1 MRKKLLTMLLLSMTL
16 TASVGLSGCFNV
28 TNSSSNNDSTNSES
42 SIPEEDSSTND
53 DSSSQAPVIAT
64 FTVTFNSDGGSAVEA
79 QTIDEGENATAPTAP
94 TKSGY
99 TFGGWTL
106 NGEAYDFETPVTS
119 DIELV
124 AVWTKAAVMYD
135 VTFNSDGGSA
145 VEAQTI
151 EENETATEPTAPT
164 KADCKFGGW
173 LLNGEAYDFATPVT
187 GNIELTAK
195 WIALYSVSFNS
206 NGGSAVEAQTIEE
219 NETATEP
226 TAPTKADCKFG
237 GWLLNGEAY
246 DFATP
251 VTGNIELTAKWIALY
266 TVSFNSN
273 GGSTVESQTIE
284 ENEVVSEPTAPTKD
298 DCKFGGWLLNG
309 EAYDFAT
316 PVTGDI
322 ELTAKWIAGYAVTF
336 NSDGGSAVETQDV
349 DEGQTVSEP
358 TAPTKMGYVFAGWTL
373 NGEAYNFATPIT
385 GDIELLATWS
395 PAEGTAYAFE
405 VYAEKLDGTYEYLTK
420 YDKAGTTDSTVALG
434 TEDLSLIPFGF
445 EFDAENENNMLSGVV
460 AADGSL
466 LLKVYIK
473 RAYFNVNYYDY
484 DETLIYT
491 ESVKYEAGA
500 VYSEEPTRETDS
512 EGIYSFNAWV
522 TEKDGADLADLTSI
536 IEETS
541 VFASY
546 NAIGFSGNYI
556 SVEDLAQCSIWGS
569 GNTTLAVS
577 NEVTYN
583 GESTLKIESAAT
595 KMGFGVFL
603 PQTLMNLLL
612 SQDNVQGVKLA
623 FDYKVEAST
632 NLAYTAIG
640 WEGDGDSKNSARTGG
655 EAFDWQRF
663 ETILTD
669 IPSNFSISFSD
680 NQSLAWDQDVS
691 GIVYVANIT
700 YEAVEDL
707 SEGILIDTSK
717 SDSIEYISTDATFGT
732 WSLDSTVQFNGKNTL
747 KYEATTNANAQN
759 QNRLYSIEAVVA
771 NLLAQE
777 NVIGVRVST
786 NYMVSGNS
794 GMNYIG
800 LSIDSDANGQFI
812 SSQQIGASNVW
823 QSISSIFTS
832 EMNQAILHVSPYQGS
847 AWAASG
853 SGSATVYF
861 SDFTY
866 ELIYAN
872 EEATLSGGSSV
883 YKWTGEMGTSS
894 TEQYN
899 GVDSITITDGGA
911 WCMGVFVDNNQLRQL
926 LALPNVTSV
935 NVSFKYKAGTLSS
948 NVHYVGFH
956 GGKTVAIDRTD
967 GWHEVSTKITALP
980 ANFIIGAG
988 IVSGLEWINASISG
1002 TMYIADITFT
1012 VNYNEGATVNP
1023 ATTQWQNPVSVAE
1036 STDYVY
1042 GTENNST
1049 KVGFNVGYKYADI
1062 IVTPIK
1068 PLTTGYIEFY
1078 FKNTTGKALEI
1089 YTTQSLTENGGTTS
1103 ISADTEW
1110 QFVRLAIDPSAATYY
1125 IQVRGAG
1132 ETPANES
1139 EVVYYYL
1146 SSIVEGVANS

>member
-1 MRKKLLTMLLLSMTL
+1 MRKKLLAMLLLSMAL
-16 TASVGLSGCFNV
+16 TASVGLSGCFNA
-28 TNSSSNNDSTNSES
+28 TNSSSNDDSTNSES
-42 SIPEEDSSTND
+42 SIPEEDSSSND

-64 FTVTFNSDGGSAVEA
+64 FTVTFNSDGGSTVEA
-79 QTIDEGENATAPTAP
+79 QTIDEGEVATAPTAP
-94 TKSGY
+94 IRDGY

-219 NETATEP
+219 NETAMEP
-226 TAPTKADCKFG
+226 TAPTKA
-237 GWLLNGEAY
+237 
-246 DFATP
+246 
-251 VTGNIELTAKWIALY
+251 
-266 TVSFNSN
+266 
-273 GGSTVESQTIE
+273 
-284 ENEVVSEPTAPTKD
+284 

-358 TAPTKMGYVFAGWTL
+358 TAPTKMGYAFAGWTL
-373 NGEAYNFATPIT
+373 NGTAYDFSTPIT
-385 GDIELLATWS
+385 ADIELIASWT

-420 YDKAGTTDSTVALG
+420 YDKTGTTDSTVSLG
-434 TEDLSLIPFGF
+434 QADLALIPFGF
-445 EFDAENENNMLSGVV
+445 EFDSGNENNVLSGTV

-500 VYSEEPTRETDS
+500 TYSEEPTRETDS

-556 SVEDLAQCSIWGS
+556 SVEDLAQCSTWGS
-569 GNTTLAVS
+569 GNTAV
-577 NEVTYN
+577 EVANDVFYN
-583 GESTLKIESAAT
+583 GEASLKITSGST

-603 PQTLMNLLL
+603 PQELMNTLLGIEHIK
-612 SQDNVQGVKLA
+612 GVKLS
-623 FDYKVEAST
+623 FDYKVETAS
-632 NLAYTAIG
+632 NLAYAAIG
-640 WEGDGDSKNSARTGG
+640 WEGDGESKNTARRDDMSN
-655 EAFDWQRF
+655 EWQRF
-663 ETILTD
+663 ETLLTKL
-669 IPSNFSISFSD
+669 PSNFSISFGD

-691 GIVYVANIT
+691 GTVYVANVK
-700 YEAVEDL
+700 YEAVANL
-707 SEGILIDTSK
+707 AEGTLIDTEK
-717 SDSIEYISTDATFGT
+717 EDSLGYISSNVSFGS
-732 WSLDSTVQFNGKNTL
+732 WRVDSSVQFNGKDTF
-747 KYEATTNANAQN
+747 KYEAVTNGNAQN
-759 QNRLYSIEAVVA
+759 FNRLYSIEAVVA

-823 QSISSIFTS
+823 QSFSSIFTS

-872 EEATLSGGSSV
+872 EEETLSGGSSV

-899 GVDSITITDGGA
+899 GADSITVTDGGA
-911 WCMGVFVDNNQLRQL
+911 WTMGVFVDNNQLRQL

-948 NVHYVGFH
+948 NVQYVGFH

-967 GWHEVSTKITALP
+967 GWHEVSTKLTALP

-988 IVSGLEWINASISG
+988 IVSGLEWTNASISG

-1012 VNYNEGATVNP
+1012 VNYNEGALVS
-1023 ATTQWQNPVSVAE
+1023 ASTTAWQNPSSVEEA
-1036 STDYVY
+1036 TDYVY
-1042 GTENNST
+1042 GTESTST
-1049 KVGFNVGYKYADI
+1049 KVGFNVGYKYANI

-1110 QFVRLAIDPSAATYY
+1110 QFVRLAIDPSAATYD
-1125 IQVRGAG
+1125 IQVRGEG